1 MLYYKPFTILVLILL
16 ALKISGCGSQNKKDA
31 ADFFL
36 KGNQALNQNNYA
48 EALRLYDE
56 AIAKNAEFSDA
67 YLNKGITLLKL
78 NRPGEAY
85 EILTAAVNLDPT
97 LAQANLVRAE
107 TGLYLGKLREA
118 RVDLRQIEK
127 EYKDSSKY
135 YLIKGN
141 ILEAEGDES
150 SAISEY
156 EHALRLNKNN
166 VEALVNRGAIYY
178 RLHSYT
184 IAKDNF
190 DQALRLDPSQP
201 QALNNL
207 GLIATKEKDWKTA
220 ISYFDF
226 VLNTKPS
233 EPFSLNNKGYVL
245 LQTNKL
251 EEAKKLIER
260 SLAVLP
266 KNGYALRNLGIYYQK
281 AGQKDKAIAEFQKA
295 IDIAEPVEML
305 YGLAGQAHFEQ
316 NNRSEACKIWKQGV
330 ILKDSLAIEKAAEFC
345 R

>member
-1 MLYYKPFTILVLILL
+1 MLYYKTFTSLLLTILVLMIP
-16 ALKISGCGSQNKKDA
+16 GCRSQDKKDA

-36 KGNQALNQNNYA
+36 KGNQALNQNNYT

-78 NRPGEAY
+78 GKPDEAY
-85 EILTAAVNLDPT
+85 EILTAAITLDPT

-107 TGLYLGKLREA
+107 TGLYLGKLKEA
-118 RVDLRQIEK
+118 RLDLQQIEK
-127 EYKDSSKY
+127 DYKDSSKY

-141 ILEAEGDES
+141 ILEVEGNES

-156 EHALRLNKNN
+156 DHALRLNKNN

-178 RLHSYT
+178 RLHSYAV
-184 IAKDNF
+184 AKDNF
-190 DQALRLDPSQP
+190 NQALRLDPSQP

-220 ISYFDF
+220 ISYFDL
-226 VLNTKPS
+226 VLNTKPND
-233 EPFSLNNKGYVL
+233 PFSLNNKGYVL
-245 LQTNKL
+245 LQTSKP

-260 SLAVLP
+260 SLSVLP

-281 AGQKDKAIAEFQKA
+281 AGQTDKAITEFQKA
-295 IDIAEPVEML
+295 IEIAEPVEML
-305 YGLAGQAHFEQ
+305 YGLTGQAHFDQ
-316 NNRSEACKIWKQGV
+316 NNRSEACKIWRQGI
-330 ILKDSLAIEKAAEFC
+330 ILNDSLAIEKAAEFC